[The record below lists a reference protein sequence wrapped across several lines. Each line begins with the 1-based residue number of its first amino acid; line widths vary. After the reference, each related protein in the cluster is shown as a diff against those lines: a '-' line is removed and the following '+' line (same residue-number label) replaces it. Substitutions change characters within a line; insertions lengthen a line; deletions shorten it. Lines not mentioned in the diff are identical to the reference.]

1 MLIESRLVLL
11 SGLVNGRSQTAT
23 NLWDLGL
30 GKNSFGRK
38 LLANG
43 RKHHLHHWLGHE
55 KTAGRFTS
63 ELNDHAKLLPT
74 MREMILVR
82 RWVIGVALVCLFGII
97 YGCSPRMDWREV
109 QLQAIDGSALF
120 PAKPVEVS
128 RTLQMES
135 GQGAITLTL
144 RSARIDD
151 TVFAVG
157 WVLHAGTDTRE
168 KLEAAMLANIG
179 AEAAMVSRQAL
190 KQDDRVIH
198 EVTASG
204 EMRLRPDSA
213 PVPARLWMRSLTI
226 HRAVP
231 GQAGVKQVIEI
242 IAAGPAHELK
252 EEDARLFIESLKLAQ

>member
-1 MLIESRLVLL
+1 
-11 SGLVNGRSQTAT
+11 
-23 NLWDLGL
+23 
-30 GKNSFGRK
+30 
-38 LLANG
+38 
-43 RKHHLHHWLGHE
+43 
-55 KTAGRFTS
+55 
-63 ELNDHAKLLPT
+63 

-82 RWVIGVALVCLFGII
+82 RCVIGVALVCLLGII

-109 QLQAIDGSALF
+109 QLQAIGGSALF
-120 PAKPVEVS
+120 PGKPVEVS

-135 GQGAITLTL
+135 AQGAITLTL
-144 RSARIDD
+144 RSARIDS

-157 WVLHAGTDTRE
+157 WVLNAGPDTRE

-190 KQDDRVIH
+190 KQSDLVIH
-198 EVTASG
+198 EVAASG
-204 EMRLRPDSA
+204 EMRQRPDSA

-226 HRAVP
+226 DRRVP
-231 GQAGVKQVIEI
+231 GQAGARQAIEI